1 MVPFL
6 WKQPHEDTH
15 QFDLIHGFFNHH
27 SVDAAGLR
35 AQALGD
41 SGNHGHTDLSLEAW
55 R

>member
-1 MVPFL
+1 MKTHTSLILSMVL
-6 WKQPHEDTH
+6 
-15 QFDLIHGFFNHH
+15 FNHH